1 MKSTIVALATGVVL
15 LGGIAAEAKKN
26 GTEFARGYCRIAQAS
41 EQAKVSKRARPSG
54 GNTMAASIHIH
65 ATSDVVW
72 RAIHEER
79 SHDPDLAYSKVLN
92 QNGPELV
99 LEQKF
104 AILPI
109 IGTAVCVMTN
119 KEVENRK
126 IEYKLV
132 KSDHFKAMEGSWEI
146 LPTDDNRCS
155 ELTLT
160 SYVDLGLNVPRMF
173 MDDITS
179 KKLQRRLSNVK
190 KAAETEQS
198 KLAAE
203 KKEVSSNPHTANL
216 Q

>member
-15 LGGIAAEAKKN
+15 LGGMFAAEAKTKPN
-26 GTEFARGYCRIAQAS
+26 QEFAKNYCRIAQAS
-41 EQAKVSKRARPSG
+41 EEAKVSKKPRQAG
-54 GNTMAASIHIH
+54 GNSMAASIHIH
-65 ATSDVVW
+65 ATPEVVW

-79 SHDPDLAYSKVLN
+79 SHDPDLAYSKVLS
-92 QNGPELV
+92 QNGAEV
-99 LEQKF
+99 TLEQKF
-104 AILPI
+104 AILPV
-109 IGTAVCVMTN
+109 IGTAVCVMSN
-119 KEVENRK
+119 KEVENHR
-126 IEYKLV
+126 IEYKLL

-146 LPTDDNRCS
+146 TPLDSNRCS

-198 KLAAE
+198 KVASESKGMKASL
-203 KKEVSSNPHTANL
+203 
-216 Q
+216 

>member
-1 MKSTIVALATGVVL
+1 MKGTIVALATGLVL
-15 LGGIAAEAKKN
+15 VGGIFGAEAKTKQDN
-26 GTEFARGYCRIAQAS
+26 VFARNYCRIAQAS
-41 EQAKVSKRARPSG
+41 EQCKVSKKPRGAG
-54 GNTMAASIHIH
+54 GNTMAAVIHIH
-65 ATSDVVW
+65 ATPEVVW

-92 QNGPELV
+92 QNGPELT

-104 AILPI
+104 AILPV
-109 IGTAVCVMTN
+109 IGTAVCVMSN
-119 KEVENRK
+119 KETENRK
-126 IEYKLV
+126 IEYKLI

-146 LPTDDNRCS
+146 TPIDNNRCS

-190 KAAETEQS
+190 KAAETVQS
-198 KLAAE
+198 KLAVE
-203 KKEVSSNPHTANL
+203 HKEAI
-216 Q
+216 

>member
-1 MKSTIVALATGVVL
+1 MKRTIVALAMGVVL
-15 LGGIAAEAKKN
+15 VGGFLGAEAKNKQDN
-26 GTEFARGYCRIAQAS
+26 GFARTYCRIAQAN
-41 EQAKVSKRARPSG
+41 EETTVSKRARTTG
-54 GNTMAASIHIH
+54 GNTMAAAIHIH
-65 ATSDVVW
+65 ATPEVVW

-92 QNGPELV
+92 QNGSELI

-146 LPTDDNRCS
+146 TPIDNNRCS
-155 ELTLT
+155 ELVLT

-173 MDDITS
+173 MDDITG

-190 KAAETEQS
+190 KAAETVQS
-198 KLAAE
+198 KLASDN
-203 KKEVSSNPHTANL
+203 KENI
-216 Q
+216 

>member
-1 MKSTIVALATGVVL
+1 MKRTIVALATGVILVGGF
-15 LGGIAAEAKKN
+15 LGAEAKNKQDN
-26 GTEFARGYCRIAQAS
+26 EFARTYCRIAQAS
-41 EQAKVSKRARPSG
+41 EQSKVSKRARTAG

-65 ATSDVVW
+65 ATPEVVW

-79 SHDPDLAYSKVLN
+79 SHDPDLAYSKVLSS
-92 QNGPELV
+92 NGPELT

-104 AILPI
+104 AILPV

-146 LPTDDNRCS
+146 SPIDNNRCS

-190 KAAETEQS
+190 KAAETVQS
-198 KLAAE
+198 KLASDN
-203 KKEVSSNPHTANL
+203 KENI
-216 Q
+216 